1 MVGVVTGLTLDSA
14 KTYGVIVAVVL
25 VIGAVLAAWMLKSL
39 VQKIV
44 VFALLGALA
53 FAVWTQR
60 TALEDCADKVQDNLL
75 LTDGA
80 VPTTDTQ
87 CSFFGFTITVPAPSG

>member
-1 MVGVVTGLTLDSA
+1 MTGITLDSA
-14 KTYGVIVAVVL
+14 RTYAVIAVVVL
-25 VIGAVLAAWMLKSL
+25 VLGAVLAAWLLKTL

-60 TALEDCADKVQDNLL
+60 ESLQDCADKVQANLA

-80 VPTTDTQ
+80 LPSTDTE
-87 CSFFGFTITVPAPSG
+87 CSFFGFTVTVPAPGAAS